1 MKKILT
7 STLVAATLAVSVSAE
22 FVTFEFDTMPY
33 MAGQSTKTVSQAF
46 TLGFKVNNTLRAG
59 IMQETG
65 TTQLTQ
71 GASNDNADYTAS
83 ALNLEYFAYKNV
95 VDAIVGLNIGTLNT
109 QGAATTVPPASVLA
123 PGAYMMT
130 DIYAKANYSTSK
142 NVFLNLKLGYRVLPI
157 SDTGTAS
164 ALKDQNAPFLKIGVG
179 VKF

>member
-7 STLVAATLAVSVSAE
+7 SALVATTLATSASAE
-22 FVTFEFDTMPY
+22 LITFEFDTMPY

-71 GASNDNADYTAS
+71 GAGSANADYTAS
-83 ALNLEYFAYKNV
+83 ALNLEYSAYRKSV
-95 VDAIVGLNIGTLNT
+95 VDAIVGLNIGALNT
-109 QGAATTVPPASVLA
+109 QGATAAASAIA

-130 DIYAKANYSTSK
+130 DIYVKANYSASK
-142 NVFLNLKLGYRVLPI
+142 NTFLDLKLGYRVLPI

-164 ALKDQNAPFLKIGVG
+164 AFNNQNAPFLKIGVG